1 MARPKMIIFD
11 AGRTLLDYASIDT
24 LKGVKT
30 FMPYITSNPL
40 HLTAEEI
47 DQRTNEVFALF
58 ETSRKQLFEVPECTV
73 LALVYDLLKL
83 EFSVS
88 IKEVEKMIWDADAVK
103 VPTPNAKEALEALDR
118 MGIQT
123 AVISNLDFSGDL
135 LRMTLNELFPDN
147 QFQFVIAS
155 SDYGI
160 RKPNPWIFD
169 AGIMKS
175 GFEARDIW
183 YVGDKI
189 SVDVVGSQ
197 SAGMTPVLF
206 KCPRN
211 CYEEIPAG
219 LRVMNDFMDLVTLV
233 NLESGYEAD
242 MRTE

>member
-1 MARPKMIIFD
+1 MSKPKMIIFD

-24 LKGVKT
+24 LKGVKA

-47 DQRTNEVFALF
+47 DQRTNEVFELF

-83 EFSVS
+83 EFSIS
-88 IKEVEKMIWDADAVK
+88 LKEIEKIIWDSDSVK
-103 VPTPNAKEALEALDR
+103 VPTLNAKEALDELNR
-118 MGIQT
+118 MGIKT
-123 AVISNLDFSGDL
+123 AVISNLDFNGDL
-135 LRMTLNELFPDN
+135 LRGTLNELFPNN

-160 RKPNPWIFD
+160 RKPNHYIFD
-169 AGIMKS
+169 AGIAKS
-175 GFEARDIW
+175 GFDAKDIW

-189 SVDVVGSQ
+189 PVDVEGSRGVG
-197 SAGMTPVLF
+197 MIPVLF

-211 CYEEIPAG
+211 HYEDIPAG
-219 LRVMNDFMDLVTLV
+219 LRVMNDFMDLVALI
-233 NLESGYEAD
+233 NMEN
-242 MRTE
+242 

>member
-1 MARPKMIIFD
+1 MPKPKMIIFD

-24 LKGVKT
+24 LKGVKE

-47 DQRTNEVFALF
+47 DQRTNEVFELF

-83 EFSVS
+83 EFSIS
-88 IKEVEKMIWDADAVK
+88 LKEIEKIIWNSDSVK
-103 VPTPNAKEALEALDR
+103 VPTPNAKETLDELSR
-118 MGIQT
+118 MGIKT

-135 LRMTLNELFPDN
+135 LRGTLNELFPNN
-147 QFQFVIAS
+147 QFQFLIAS

-160 RKPNPWIFD
+160 RKPNHYIFD
-169 AGIMKS
+169 AGIVKS
-175 GFEARDIW
+175 GFDAKDIW

-189 SVDVVGSQ
+189 PVDVEGSRGVG
-197 SAGMTPVLF
+197 MIPVLF

-211 CYEEIPAG
+211 HYEDIPAG

-233 NLESGYEAD
+233 NMEN
-242 MRTE
+242 